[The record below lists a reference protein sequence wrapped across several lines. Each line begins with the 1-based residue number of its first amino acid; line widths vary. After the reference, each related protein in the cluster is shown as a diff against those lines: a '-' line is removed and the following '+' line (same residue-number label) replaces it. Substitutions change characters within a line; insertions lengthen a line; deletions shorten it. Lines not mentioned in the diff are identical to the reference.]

1 VDELLWKLGFTQIA
15 AGKDRRFFD
24 LLPATAVLQRTLRLM
39 GKNILYQLGVFGAK
53 FCGRGDPG
61 NIIKKIPSR
70 FPGSA
75 HKRFIYEVSSG
86 QDPGWT

>member
-1 VDELLWKLGFTQIA
+1 
-15 AGKDRRFFD
+15 
-24 LLPATAVLQRTLRLM
+24 M
-39 GKNILYQLGVFGAK
+39 GKNILYQLGVFAAK

-75 HKRFIYEVSSG
+75 HKSFISEVSSG
-86 QDPGWT
+86 QDPGWTECFANTDYFSLLAAGF